1 MTSILG
7 VIGAGTV
14 SAAGYESA
22 RRVGQLLAEAGVILV
37 CGGYGGVME
46 AACRGCQ
53 EKGGIALGILPG
65 ASRHEANPYVSIP
78 VVTDMGHAR
87 NVIIAHTA
95 EVLIAVE
102 GEYGTLSEIA
112 VALKLRR
119 PVIALG
125 RWQNI
130 DGVLKASTPEEAVG
144 LALEIL
150 KNLPSRQGE

>member
-1 MTSILG
+1 
-7 VIGAGTV
+7 
-14 SAAGYESA
+14 
-22 RRVGQLLAEAGVILV
+22 
-37 CGGYGGVME
+37 ME

-95 EVLIAVE
+95 RVLIAVE

-112 VALKLRR
+112 VGLKLGR
-119 PVIALG
+119 PVIVLG
-125 RWQNI
+125 RWQHI
-130 DGVLKASTPEEAVG
+130 DGVMRASTPEEAVR
-144 LALEIL
+144 LALDFL
-150 KNLPSRQGE
+150 TDLPS

>member
-1 MTSILG
+1 MTSIVG

-14 SAAGYESA
+14 STAGYESA
-22 RRVGQLLAEAGVILV
+22 RRVGQLLAEAGLLLV
-37 CGGYGGVME
+37 CGGGGGVME

-95 EVLIAVE
+95 RVLIAVE

-112 VALKLRR
+112 VGLKLGR
-119 PVIALG
+119 PVIVLG
-125 RWQNI
+125 RWQHI
-130 DGVLKASTPEEAVG
+130 DGVMRASTPEEAVR
-144 LALEIL
+144 LALDFL
-150 KNLPSRQGE
+150 TDLPS